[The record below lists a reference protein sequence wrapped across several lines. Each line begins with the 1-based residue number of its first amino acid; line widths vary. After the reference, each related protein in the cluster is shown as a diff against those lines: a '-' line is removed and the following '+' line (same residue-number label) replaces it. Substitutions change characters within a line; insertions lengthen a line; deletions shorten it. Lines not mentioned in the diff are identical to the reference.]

1 MHFNSAVVIATTAL
15 SALVSSNTLSMDSE
29 QAVLNSDLS
38 SLLESFSTQYN
49 DASDASDLMASALS
63 YISSE
68 LPQGQDINQKDL
80 ESLIS
85 KYAPQFAPMMVD
97 YIFSSGKHDFE
108 TANLGSSYLSDA
120 FSSLHYF
127 SKNGASSLSDII
139 VNALNKEAP
148 SYTLDSDIGSAT
160 GSTEDDNS
168 ELTGLHE
175 LSSSDSFTT
184 SDGSTTRVTSIAISA
199 AAAAVGVATVLF

>member
-1 MHFNSAVVIATTAL
+1 MHFNSAVVIATTVL
-15 SALVSSNTLSMDSE
+15 SALVSSYTISMNSE

-49 DASDASDLMASALS
+49 DPSDASDLMASALS

-68 LPQGQDINQKDL
+68 LPQGQVINQKDL
-80 ESLIS
+80 EALIS
-85 KYAPQFAPMMVD
+85 KYAPQFAPVMVD
-97 YIFSSGKHDFE
+97 YIFSSGKHVFE
-108 TANLGSSYLSDA
+108 TAGLGSNYLSDA
-120 FSSLHYF
+120 FSSLQYF
-127 SKNGASSLSDII
+127 SKNGASPLSDII
-139 VNALNKEAP
+139 VNALNKEVP
-148 SYTLDSDIGSAT
+148 SYRLDSDIGSAT

-199 AAAAVGVATVLF
+199 AAAAVGVATILF